1 MSKQNDFLA
10 EYRQFSDEDSLLNDI
25 PSSVHK
31 DSTQNLDTPVVIPQT
46 EKPSSDLADTF
57 NLFKTYFDSKLNT
70 LKDELSVGNDFDDL
84 AKKLKKDVSVSFKH
98 EGNKIQFEFNSEILN
113 DLSKVQ
119 KKLSVKDSASSA
131 IISSVIN
138 KRNKL
143 IRIADKSPAGW
154 TTVREYESDD
164 LASNSDDEKR
174 MRQAEN
180 RALLVLREKRRFKPY
195 QVDYFEKLPVY
206 GKGVKGNL
214 AKHVEYWKSIVASDF
229 VIDTIN
235 NGYVVPFQ
243 TAPSPMKFKNN
254 KSALENVEFVNS
266 SISDLLES
274 GCIEKV
280 SFQPFVVSPLSVA
293 VNKGSGKRG

>member
-1 MSKQNDFLA
+1 MSKQKDFLA
-10 EYRQFSDEDSLLNDI
+10 DYRQPSDEDSLLNDI
-25 PSSVHK
+25 PSVHK

-57 NLFKTYFDSKLNT
+57 NLFKTYLDSKLNT
-70 LKDELSVGNDFDDL
+70 LKEELSVGNDFDDL

-119 KKLSVKDSASSA
+119 KKLSVKDSASAA
-131 IISSVIN
+131 IISSVINKIN

-180 RALLVLREKRRFKPY
+180 RALRVLREKRRFKPY
-195 QVDYFEKLPVY
+195 SNRNASATISAPPDRRPTPSQQPFRFSRRREASPYDICYNCRKY
-206 GKGVKGNL
+206 G
-214 AKHVEYWKSIVASDF
+214 HWKS
-229 VIDTIN
+229 
-235 NGYVVPFQ
+235 Q
-243 TAPSPMKFKNN
+243 CTATP
-254 KSALENVEFVNS
+254 KSSSQSQATNNS
-266 SISDLLES
+266 ST
-274 GCIEKV
+274 
-280 SFQPFVVSPLSVA
+280 Q
-293 VNKGSGKRG
+293 